1 MIRYA
6 LPALLFAAALPAH
19 AQAPVDHPPLIERA
33 KIFGNPSKSGG
44 RISPDGKWLSWIAP
58 RDGVLNVWVAPSS
71 DLAQARPLTQE
82 KVRPIRSSF
91 WSPDSTTLLFIQ
103 DKGGDENF
111 LLYGVNVHERQAGQ
125 LHAVRE
131 DPRADRPDQQ
141 QGQGAH
147 PGGHQ

>member
-58 RDGVLNVWVAPSS
+58 RDGVLNVWVAPAS

-82 KVRPIRSSF
+82 KVPQQ
-91 WSPDSTTLLFIQ
+91 LLVARF
-103 DKGGDENF
+103 DNPA
-111 LLYGVNVHERQAGQ
+111 VH
-125 LHAVRE
+125 
-131 DPRADRPDQQ
+131 P
-141 QGQGAH
+141 GQGRR
-147 PGGHQ
+147 